1 MWQMKQKT
9 NSSYAK
15 AGVGAVENADE
26 QNVVEETVYPYA
38 RPALEISA
46 VLDRKCNSVTLA
58 DSGCLSY
65 GTNNLYKNISL
76 NAYRIL
82 LWI

>member
-1 MWQMKQKT
+1 MKQKI

-15 AGVGAVENADE
+15 AGVGTVENADE

-46 VLDRKCNSVTLA
+46 VLDRKCNSVTLVRTVKL
-58 DSGCLSY
+58 DS
-65 GTNNLYKNISL
+65 NINVL
-76 NAYRIL
+76 IL
-82 LWI
+82 L